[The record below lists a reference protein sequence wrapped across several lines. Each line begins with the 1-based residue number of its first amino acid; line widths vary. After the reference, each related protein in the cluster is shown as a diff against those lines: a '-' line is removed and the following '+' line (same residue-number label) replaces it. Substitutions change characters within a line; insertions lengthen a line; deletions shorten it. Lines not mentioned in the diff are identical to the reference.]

1 MRYIAGK
8 LSLYLFTSETCTLHI
23 ITLHYL
29 LDLLPAEVQNL
40 RSTMDY
46 SAGFLILEWDKPM
59 NCETVQDVTAYDV
72 RFKPC
77 TSLERK
83 DYHMMTVKATAR
95 NIVLTRE
102 SGLRPLKN
110 YEFEVRARN
119 AGYEGNW
126 SGILEHIGMFL
137 CVCLI
142 DLKPLQKLF
151 FCL

>member
-1 MRYIAGK
+1 
-8 LSLYLFTSETCTLHI
+8 
-23 ITLHYL
+23 
-29 LDLLPAEVQNL
+29 
-40 RSTMDY
+40 MDY

-59 NCETVQDVTAYDV
+59 NCETVQDVTTYDV

-95 NIVLTRE
+95 NIILTRE
-102 SGLRPLKN
+102 SGLKPLKN

-142 DLKPLQKLF
+142 RWLCRPQATPKS
-151 FCL
+151 